1 MLHTFFSVLAPTCY
15 LSVTISSLLPVTL
28 YLPPIQYDLL
38 SGPRMYLIL
47 SHVLAFK
54 HPIPP
59 PGMLSSPLTGHHLRR
74 GVSLNPQTR
83 GGLPSL
89 QWAPALLWCVCV
101 CVSSPDSELREG
113 GGLPSSPCW
122 VGSPAR
128 GPAWPVVCK
137 RALNWACWLQLKQRW
152 VTVWGPSHFQ
162 PLWLEPQN

>member
-101 CVSSPDSELREG
+101 CVCPPHQTVSSGRAEACPPPPAEWALLHG
-113 GGLPSSPCW
+113 GQPGQWCVNVHW
-122 VGSPAR
+122 T
-128 GPAWPVVCK
+128 GPADC
-137 RALNWACWLQLKQRW
+137 
-152 VTVWGPSHFQ
+152 S
-162 PLWLEPQN
+162 